1 MKTLW
6 NKINLTEDVL
16 NSPLS
21 ESIYDDDINTLA
33 AVVHRLNNHA
43 GWWHDIETGEPLERN
58 VGELLCLMHSELSE
72 AMEADRKDLM
82 DDKLPHR
89 KGLEVELAD
98 LMIRVLDVAGASGMD
113 IGGAIV
119 EKLEYNLKRADHK
132 PENRIKEGGK
142 KY

>member
-1 MKTLW
+1 MKTVYP
-6 NKINLTEDVL
+6 KIELTEEVLDNPLTDV
-16 NSPLS
+16 
-21 ESIYDDDINTLA
+21 IYADSFNELA
-33 AVVHRLNNHA
+33 GAVHRLNNHA

-58 VGELLCLMHSELSE
+58 VGELICLMHSELSE

-98 LMIRVLDVAGASGMD
+98 AMIRILDLAGAGGMD
-113 IGGAIV
+113 IGGAMV
-119 EKLEYNLKRADHK
+119 EKLEFNLKRADHK